1 MKTTYPVHF
10 VPQIFETGF
19 CFYRQDKGTLPW
31 TKGYSV
37 DKRAI
42 LQTKGLSHGQKKR
55 PQDID
60 KIDYMQYY
68 VGSTKQ
74 KEHRRNIGG
83 NA

>member
-1 MKTTYPVHF
+1 M
-10 VPQIFETGF
+10 
-19 CFYRQDKGTLPW
+19 DKGLFRRQ
-31 TKGYSV
+31 KGYPA
-37 DKRAI
+37 D
-42 LQTKGLSHGQKKR
+42 KGLFHGQKKR

>member
-10 VPQIFETGF
+10 VPKIFETGF

-31 TKGYSV
+31 
-37 DKRAI
+37 
-42 LQTKGLSHGQKKR
+42 TKGLSHGQKKR